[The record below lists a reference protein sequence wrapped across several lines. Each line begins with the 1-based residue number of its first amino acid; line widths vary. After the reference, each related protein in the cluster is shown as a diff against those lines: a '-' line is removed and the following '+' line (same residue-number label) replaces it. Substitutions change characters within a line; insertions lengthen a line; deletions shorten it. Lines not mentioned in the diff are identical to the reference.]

1 MEPIVMKALAAAL
14 TLFALSS
21 PALAQDGPRAA
32 AGRGSD
38 EAPGTS
44 GQSGDNEAQ
53 AERRIC
59 RRTEAES
66 GSRMGTRRVCRTASE
81 WRDAAR
87 RAAD

>member
-1 MEPIVMKALAAAL
+1 MKALAAAL

-21 PALAQDGPRAA
+21 PASAQDGPRTV
-32 AGRGSD
+32 AGRGAD
-38 EAPGTS
+38 EAPATS
-44 GQSGDNEAQ
+44 DQSGDNEAQ

-59 RRTEAES
+59 RRTEADS
-66 GSRMGTRRVCRTASE
+66 GSRMGSRRVCRTASE